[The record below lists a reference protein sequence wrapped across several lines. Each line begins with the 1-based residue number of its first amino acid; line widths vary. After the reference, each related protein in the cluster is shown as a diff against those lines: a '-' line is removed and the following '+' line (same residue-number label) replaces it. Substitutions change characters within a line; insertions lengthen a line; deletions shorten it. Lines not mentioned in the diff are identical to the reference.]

1 MRALIFASL
10 LFTAAPTAAQTF
22 VDQIDGGFALICSK
36 EVDNWTCE
44 VISVERLREL
54 GWSDV
59 EGTIIIDEPEEETDD
74 VNEEEECGC

>member
-1 MRALIFASL
+1 MKAFFFASL
-10 LFTAAPTAAQTF
+10 LFAQGAASAQTF
-22 VDQIDGGFALICSK
+22 VDQVDGGFALICSK

-44 VISVERLREL
+44 VISVEQLREL

-74 VNEEEECGC
+74 VNEEEDCGC

>member
-1 MRALIFASL
+1 VKAFFFASL
-10 LFTAAPTAAQTF
+10 LFAAAPAAGQTF
-22 VDQIDGGFALICSK
+22 VDQVDGGFALICSM
-36 EVDNWTCE
+36 EADNWTCE

-74 VNEEEECGC
+74 VNEEEDCGC

>member
-1 MRALIFASL
+1 MKAFFFASL
-10 LFTAAPTAAQTF
+10 LFAAAPAAGQTF
-22 VDQIDGGFALICSK
+22 VDQVDGGFALICSM
-36 EVDNWTCE
+36 EADNWTCE

-74 VNEEEECGC
+74 ANEEEVPGC

>member
-1 MRALIFASL
+1 MKTFFFASL
-10 LFTAAPTAAQTF
+10 FLLQSTAAAQTF
-22 VDQIDGGFALICSK
+22 VDQVDGGFALICSM
-36 EVDNWTCE
+36 EADNWTCE

-74 VNEEEECGC
+74 TNEEEVPGC